1 MFRSRGYF
9 GMGVA
14 LLVLSV
20 LVLPGCAGRTAE
32 PKVATASQAKSAG
45 PAYGTIK
52 NLNDPNYKGL
62 PRGIEIPNYH
72 LYGYDV
78 LNSGYIHT
86 MDVKDHPILDA
97 TKLKAKLFTS
107 SSDKGSDILYTYSS
121 RMNSF
126 YSKFN
131 SSVDVKYK
139 GVAFSGKI
147 SDEFNLEKQTSST
160 QTFIR
165 YIQYHTLYKSAFTG
179 ETSDLQAMLT
189 DQFKADA
196 AAFQDDPQKLFAK
209 YGTHLITKYYLGGRA
224 DLNFVF
230 NNTSSSSDED
240 IRNSVSAAYGRISGD
255 GSADNVTKSKLVL
268 DNSTLTLKTYGGD
281 FISGDTVDA
290 LAKQFPDWTKSI
302 QGSPNICRLGNFDE
316 SMLPVW
322 QLMTDA
328 KVAAK
333 YEAEFN
339 REAAGRQ
346 IDLDGLVD
354 IPPAPQTYITD
365 IVVLD
370 AGSDQAAQHKL
381 PAGYTPVYQAP
392 GSDRTDWLDCNHN
405 AGGDFIYIA
414 YKTGPD
420 KANAITDIYTATGKS
435 TSFSGFTK
443 IDQDLNRGA
452 GGDFIYLF
460 YRKATAADLANSKTS
475 YLREIRGFYG
485 KSNSL
490 PSGWSWPGQYVD
502 LNKGAKGSFVYVVV
516 RKD

>member
-1 MFRSRGYF
+1 MI
-9 GMGVA
+9 VA
-14 LLVLSV
+14 LFVL
-20 LVLPGCAGRTAE
+20 LATGCAAKTTAPE
-32 PKVATASQAKSAG
+32 KPATVGQ
-45 PAYGTIK
+45 PAQGTIV
-52 NLNDPNYKGL
+52 NRNTPENSGGALMGEE
-62 PRGIEIPNYH
+62 IENYH

-78 LNSGYIHT
+78 LHSGYIHT
-86 MDVKDHPILDA
+86 MDVKAHPILDA
-97 TKLKAKLFTS
+97 DRFNPNLFKS
-107 SSDKGSDILYTYSS
+107 NGDKGSDILYTYAS

-131 SSVDVKYK
+131 SKVDAKYK
-139 GVAFSGKI
+139 GVAFSGEI

-165 YIQYHTLYKSAFTG
+165 YIQYHTLSSSTFNG
-179 ETSDLQAMLT
+179 ETSDLQSILT
-189 DQFKADA
+189 EQFKTDVVD
-196 AAFQDDPQKLFAK
+196 FQGDPQQLFTK

-230 NNTSSSSDED
+230 NNSSSSSDED
-240 IRNSVSAAYGRISGD
+240 IRASVSAAYGRISGD
-255 GSADNVTKSKLVL
+255 GSADDVTKSKLVL

-281 FISGDTVDA
+281 FVSGTTVDA
-290 LAKQFPDWTKSI
+290 LAKQFPKWTESI
-302 QGSPNICRLGNFDE
+302 GSAPNVCRLGNFDD

-322 QLMTDA
+322 ELIVDKT
-328 KVAAK
+328 VAAK

-354 IPPAPQTYITD
+354 IPPAAQSYITD

-370 AGSDQAAQHKL
+370 AGGDTAAKNKL
-381 PAGYTPVYQAP
+381 PSGYTPVYQDP
-392 GSDRTDWLDCNHN
+392 GSDLKDWLDCNHS
-405 AGGDFIYIA
+405 AGGDYIYLA

-420 KANAITDIYTATGKS
+420 KANAITDVYSATGKS
-435 TSFSGFTK
+435 TSFSGYTK

-452 GGDFIYLF
+452 GGSFVYLF
-460 YRKATAADLANSKTS
+460 YHKATGPERANPKTV

-490 PSGWSWPGQYVD
+490 PNGWSWPDQSVD
-502 LNKGAKGSFVYVVV
+502 LNKGAGGSFVYLAV